1 MNYIKIRKDNMRKII
16 ILFVLM
22 VSLLV
27 GCVGPSNSMDP
38 VDANDV
44 TEFEYTVK
52 SGSNLTLVS
61 KELESLGYIR
71 NAKTMVDYAQ
81 DKQMTNIK
89 AGTYMI
95 SKSMSP
101 AEMVTMFFEGK
112 VYRGKKFVVQ
122 EGLEAVQIA
131 QKIQDEGLGKAD
143 KFMELVNNPSFFS
156 DEYPFLKD
164 PNITS
169 LEGYLYPLTYDFK
182 ETDGEE
188 FIIKTM
194 LNSFKNIYI
203 TEIEPKLKN
212 TDMTL
217 NEVIILASIVEREA
231 AIAEEMPLV
240 ASVFDNRLH
249 INMPLQSCATVQ
261 YILKERK
268 WILSN
273 EEIAIDSPYNTYKY
287 KGLPITAIASPSI
300 IAIQAVLDHPDT
312 DYMYFLSK
320 NDGTGSQ
327 IFAVT
332 YEEHLKNKK
341 KYLG

>member
-1 MNYIKIRKDNMRKII
+1 MKKIT
-16 ILFVLM
+16 ILLM
-22 VSLLV
+22 VMLSLLV
-27 GCVGPSNSMDP
+27 GCTGPNNSMEP
-38 VDANDV
+38 IDANDT
-44 TEFEYTVK
+44 TEFEYIVK
-52 SGSNLTLVS
+52 SGSNLTSVS

-71 NAKTMVDYAQ
+71 NAKSMVDYAQ

-89 AGTYMI
+89 AGTYRI

-101 AEMVTMFFEGK
+101 ADIVTMFFEGK

-131 QKIQDEGLGKAD
+131 KKIQDEGLGKEE
-143 KFMELVNNPSFFS
+143 KFMELVNNPAHFS
-156 DEYPFLKD
+156 EEYPFLKD
-164 PNITS
+164 PKITS

-188 FIIKTM
+188 YIIRTM
-194 LNSFKNIYI
+194 LNSFDNIYV

-212 TDMTL
+212 KDMTL

-231 AIAEEMPLV
+231 AVAEEMPLV
-240 ASVFDNRLH
+240 ASVFDNRLQ

-287 KGLPITAIASPSI
+287 KGLPVTAIASPSI
-300 IAIQAVLDHPDT
+300 VAIRAVLEHPKT

>member
-1 MNYIKIRKDNMRKII
+1 MKKIT
-16 ILFVLM
+16 ILLM
-22 VSLLV
+22 VMLSLLV
-27 GCVGPSNSMDP
+27 GCTGPNNSMEP
-38 VDANDV
+38 IDANDT
-44 TEFEYTVK
+44 TEFEYIVK
-52 SGSNLTLVS
+52 SGSNLTSVS

-71 NAKTMVDYAQ
+71 NAKSMVDYAQ

-89 AGTYMI
+89 AGTYRI

-101 AEMVTMFFEGK
+101 ADIVTMFFEGK

-131 QKIQDEGLGKAD
+131 KKIQDEGLGSEE
-143 KFMELVNNPSFFS
+143 KFMELVNNPAHFS
-156 DEYPFLKD
+156 EEYPFLKD
-164 PNITS
+164 PKITS

-188 FIIKTM
+188 YIIRTM
-194 LNSFKNIYI
+194 LNSFDNIYV

-212 TDMTL
+212 KDMTL

-231 AIAEEMPLV
+231 AVAEEMPLV
-240 ASVFDNRLH
+240 ASVFDNRLQ

-287 KGLPITAIASPSI
+287 KGLPVTAIASPSI
-300 IAIQAVLDHPDT
+300 VAIRAVLEHPKT